1 MQQLGIATVQ
11 HIQMI
16 RVTPI
21 YILSHEPLCFKTSA
35 TSDAD
40 APLCAQ
46 IHDISQDWLH
56 QAFFQLT
63 SAIDKDELN
72 ITFYRMI

>member
-1 MQQLGIATVQ
+1 MFFVSN
-11 HIQMI
+11 
-16 RVTPI
+16 PI
-21 YILSHEPLCFKTSA
+21 PWTTLFQNLNA